1 MDAKWSKRIAI
12 TMVLLFGSLLVYFG
26 TDGLTAFTVETARL
40 NELVEEQ
47 PTFPD
52 VTLEDSEERV
62 YSFSE
67 FDDKYVL
74 ITFIYTSCTTVCL
87 DLEMNMA
94 QVYNKVPEE
103 FIGEDISFLSIS
115 FDPTVDDP
123 ETLDKYK
130 GYFDS
135 DGETWRMAR
144 IPDQQELDNLLDEF
158 GVIVI
163 PDGYGDYAHNAAFYL
178 VDSNG
183 KLVDVMDY
191 QDTDGAA
198 DKITRILEN
207 KRGNQS

>member
-103 FIGEDISFLSIS
+103 FIGEDIRSEEHTS
-115 FDPTVDDP
+115 
-123 ETLDKYK
+123 
-130 GYFDS
+130 
-135 DGETWRMAR
+135 
-144 IPDQQELDNLLDEF
+144 ELQSRGHLVCRLL
-158 GVIVI
+158 
-163 PDGYGDYAHNAAFYL
+163 
-178 VDSNG
+178 
-183 KLVDVMDY
+183 
-191 QDTDGAA
+191 
-198 DKITRILEN
+198 LE
-207 KRGNQS
+207 K

>member
-1 MDAKWSKRIAI
+1 MDAKWRKRVAI
-12 TMVLLFGSLLVYFG
+12 TMVLVFGSLLVYFG

-40 NELVEEQ
+40 NELIEEQ

-183 KLVDVMDY
+183 KLVNVMDY

-198 DKITRILEN
+198 DEITRILESN
-207 KRGNQS
+207 RGNQS

>member
-1 MDAKWSKRIAI
+1 MDAKWRKRVAI
-12 TMVLLFGSLLVYFG
+12 TMVLVFGSLLVYFG

-94 QVYNKVPEE
+94 QVYQQVPEE

-130 GYFDS
+130 GYFNS

-178 VDSNG
+178 VDPNG

-198 DKITRILEN
+198 EEITRILEN